1 MDGPL
6 SLTLSDIYMAKMKD
20 DVTEKYQAKFYKR
33 YVDDIINHRK
43 KNQVDILLND
53 LNSYHQNIKLT
64 LELNPKRF
72 LHANLEFQNGILITS
87 VHLKETNSKIP
98 KKYKRNAIIGDLLRS
113 KRISTDFT
121 KEKSFIKN
129 KFEKGDFPTKFIDSV
144 IKGFDYNATNK
155 DQQDDFII
163 PPYFFEEPKPRIVV
177 EIPFCK
183 LNEKRVHS
191 AKSTF
196 RKKFNYSTNAS
207 YDLNAVWK
215 AKKVRS
221 FFPVKDKNLHASCKI
236 YYGFTG

>member
-1 MDGPL
+1 M
-6 SLTLSDIYMAKMKD
+6 
-20 DVTEKYQAKFYKR
+20 F
-33 YVDDIINHRK
+33 
-43 KNQVDILLND
+43 ND
-53 LNSYHQNIKLT
+53 LNNYHQNIKLT
-64 LELNPKRF
+64 LELSTKRV
-72 LHANLEFQNGILITS
+72 LDTNLEFQDGILKTS
-87 VHLKETNSKIP
+87 FHRKETKLPTPWNSKIP
-98 KKYKRNAIIGDLLRS
+98 KKYKRNVIIGDLHRS

-221 FFPVKDKNLHASCKI
+221 FFPVKDKNLPASCKI